1 MEDNNDYKTFFAKSE
16 YYMGDIVNIEI
27 KSWVSKKNKT
37 DDNKE
42 DGISGKIKQKI
53 YDFLSLHNIS
63 LYIIDL
69 KFKQSLIQD
78 GKPTFFKLN
87 LMFNPNKM
95 FNEKN
100 ISFFYNMFNL
110 YLENNICLSFSKDK
124 KN

>member
-1 MEDNNDYKTFFAKSE
+1 MENNNHYNAFIAKTE
-16 YYMGDIVNIEI
+16 YVGDVVNIEI
-27 KSWVSKKNKT
+27 KSWVSKKHKA
-37 DDNKE
+37 DNNE
-42 DGISGKIKQKI
+42 EGGISGKIKQKI

-78 GKPTFFKLN
+78 SKPTFFKLN

-110 YLENNICLSFSKDK
+110 YLENNICLSFSKDR